1 MRPWKL
7 DEITYATARHLDV
20 EVAVLPFGC
29 TEPHNLH
36 LPYGTDTL
44 EADAIGE
51 RACAAAHDAGAK
63 VMLLPTIPYGT
74 TTNQRECA
82 MSMNVSPSTL
92 ALIVGDLVESLEGH
106 GVTKLLLLN
115 SHGGND
121 LKPILRELY
130 DRTPVRLFL
139 CDWFRMIGDVYDTIF
154 DKPEDHAGEMET
166 SLALAFFPD
175 LVDLAAAGD
184 GATHPTRFDAVNKG
198 WVSITRPWH
207 LLTETTGSGDPRAAT
222 AEKGQR
228 IMDVI
233 VKRLSSFLVELSNAE
248 IDEQFPF

>member
-1 MRPWKL
+1 
-7 DEITYATARHLDV
+7 
-20 EVAVLPFGC
+20 
-29 TEPHNLH
+29 
-36 LPYGTDTL
+36 
-44 EADAIGE
+44 
-51 RACAAAHDAGAK
+51 
-63 VMLLPTIPYGT
+63 
-74 TTNQRECA
+74 
-82 MSMNVSPSTL
+82 
-92 ALIVGDLVESLEGH
+92 
-106 GVTKLLLLN
+106 
-115 SHGGND
+115 
-121 LKPILRELY
+121 
-130 DRTPVRLFL
+130 
-139 CDWFRMIGDVYDTIF
+139 
-154 DKPEDHAGEMET
+154 MET